1 MAIQVLVPLSE
12 KDLVFRQ
19 GLFQLNPPFR
29 VGEILLRNV
38 KFSLRSS
45 EIAAAVGGFN
55 FIQAI
60 GLDFICIA
68 DFILDSARISLK
80 QGSVAADNQLPQS
93 LFFMKFQYN
102 LTKDRCS
109 VHLGQGGCANRVN
122 TQNRPLCYW
131 GLYLSSCHIE
141 GWYMALPCKFH

>member
-80 QGSVAADNQLPQS
+80 QGSVTADDQLSQS
-93 LFFMKFQYN
+93 LF
-102 LTKDRCS
+102 LR
-109 VHLGQGGCANRVN
+109 
-122 TQNRPLCYW
+122 
-131 GLYLSSCHIE
+131 II
-141 GWYMALPCKFH
+141 